1 MNKYSIIIPVYNVEK
16 TLRRCLDSVI
26 NQTYKNLEIICVN
39 DGSKDNSLKILNEYA
54 KKDDRIIIVN
64 KENGG
69 LASARNEGIKEVH
82 GDIITFLDSDDWL
95 EIDCIEYVNNIFEE
109 NKDID
114 VYRGDYYLTDGN
126 TKKNSKEYK
135 RYTGKVELNT
145 EIRRKILYDVYNGKI
160 QSFSWLLF
168 LKSDILKGKKI
179 VFNNKVTFMEDVEFF
194 TRLIYEISNIYFG
207 VEPKINYYYNTKGLT
222 KSNINLDKK
231 AININKIRK
240 SMVNTLIK
248 NKEIELAKYA
258 NSIYFKATIE
268 MLFLFFVNEKDKNI
282 VINIMQKIFNKC
294 NLENMNPGKLNIYY
308 KLILYFLKK
317 QKYSMC
323 VFLYKMKKILKGIR

>member
-1 MNKYSIIIPVYNVEK
+1 MNKYSIIIPVYNSEK
-16 TLRRCLDSVI
+16 TLKKCLDSVI
-26 NQTYKNLEIICVN
+26 NQTYENLEIICIN
-39 DGSKDNSLKILNEYA
+39 DGSGDNSLKILNEYA

-69 LASARNEGIKEVH
+69 LASARNEGIKKAN
-82 GDIITFLDSDDWL
+82 GDVITFLDSDDWL
-95 EIDCIEYVNNIFEE
+95 EIDCIEYVNNIWKM
-109 NKDID
+109 NKDLD
-114 VYRGDYYLTDGN
+114 VYRGNYYLTDG
-126 TKKNSKEYK
+126 KNQKNDKEYK
-135 RYTGKVELNT
+135 RYTGKVELT
-145 EIRRKILYDVYNGKI
+145 KEIRRKILYDIYNGKI

-168 LKSDILKGKKI
+168 LKSEVIKEKEI

-231 AININKIRK
+231 AISINKIRE
-240 SMVNTLIK
+240 SMLNTLIE

-268 MLFLFFVNEKDKNI
+268 MLFLFFVNKKDKNI

-294 NLENMNPGKLNIYY
+294 NLENMNIGKLNIYY
-308 KLILYFLKK
+308 RLILHFLKK
-317 QKYSMC
+317 QKYSKC
-323 VFLYKMKKILKGIR
+323 VFLYKMKKILKGIK

>member
-26 NQTYKNLEIICVN
+26 NQTYKNLEIICIN

-69 LASARNEGIKEVH
+69 LASARNEGIKKVN
-82 GDIITFLDSDDWL
+82 GDVITFLDSDDWF
-95 EIDCIEYVNNIFEE
+95 EIDCIEYVNNILEK
-109 NKDID
+109 NKDLD

-126 TKKNSKEYK
+126 IQKNNKEYK
-135 RYTGKVELNT
+135 RYTGKVELT
-145 EIRRKILYDVYNGKI
+145 AEIKRKILYDIYNGKI

-168 LKSDILKGKKI
+168 LRSKVIKEKKI
-179 VFNNKVTFMEDVEFF
+179 IFNNKVTFMEDVEFF

-231 AININKIRK
+231 AISINETKK
-240 SMVNTLIK
+240 SIINTLIK
-248 NKEIELAKYA
+248 NKELELAKYA

-268 MLFLFFVNEKDKNI
+268 MLFLFFVNKKDKNI

-294 NLENMNPGKLNIYY
+294 NLENMDVGKLNIYY

-323 VFLYKMKKILKGIR
+323 VFLYKMKKILKGIK